1 MARKTALIA
10 GAQGL
15 VGRALVQHLEDLG
28 DWDVIGTS
36 RRPALFETRARFI
49 GVDLTARTECEAKLT
64 ALGAVTHVFFTAR
77 SR

>member
-36 RRPALFETRARFI
+36 RRPASVAGR
-49 GVDLTARTECEAKLT
+49 
-64 ALGAVTHVFFTAR
+64 GATQHWLWA
-77 SR
+77 